1 MSSCKDI
8 TPDNNKNKSYFSI
21 NDGLFTITQGGL
33 VNLGSASDESQY
45 PGFMHVV
52 LFTTDGINFSEDST
66 GELLLKREGA
76 LLGIVVFNGT
86 EGILDSGDYYIN
98 LRPPYMI
105 HDIGVGFYSL
115 DFKEEN
121 VSGPYFEYERVALLS
136 GEMSIKN
143 NPKEKEVILE
153 LISEDGNQITSNYY
167 GELQAL
173 QSSVKPSYFN

>member
-21 NDGLFTITQGGL
+21 NDELFTITQGGL
-33 VNLGSASDESQY
+33 VNLGSASDESKH

-52 LFTTDGINFSEDST
+52 LFTTDGINFSEDNT
-66 GELLLKREGA
+66 GELLLKGEGA

-121 VSGPYFEYERVALLS
+121 VSGPYFEYEGVALLS
-136 GEMSIKN
+136 GKMSIKN
-143 NPKEKEVILE
+143 NPKDKEVILE
-153 LISEDGNQITSNYY
+153 LISEDGNQITANYY

-173 QSSVKPSYFN
+173 QSSAKPSFFN